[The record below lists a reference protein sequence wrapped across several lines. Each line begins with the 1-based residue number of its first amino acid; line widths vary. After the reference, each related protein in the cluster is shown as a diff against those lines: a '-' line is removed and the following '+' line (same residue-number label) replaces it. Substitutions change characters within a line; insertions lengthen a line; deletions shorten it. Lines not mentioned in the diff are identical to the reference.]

1 MHRIIFSINHPF
13 TEVIS
18 DRMEMLMFA
27 GNNSDFFVS
36 KSKLY
41 VVQLINSIQYGNPEN
56 LFNYS
61 DTQK

>member
-1 MHRIIFSINHPF
+1 
-13 TEVIS
+13 
-18 DRMEMLMFA
+18 MEMLMFA

-36 KSKLY
+36 KSELY